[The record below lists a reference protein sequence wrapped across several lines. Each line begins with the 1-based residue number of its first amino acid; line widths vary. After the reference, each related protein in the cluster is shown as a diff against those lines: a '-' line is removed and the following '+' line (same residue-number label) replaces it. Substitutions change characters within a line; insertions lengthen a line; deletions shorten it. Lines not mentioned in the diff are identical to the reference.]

1 MIASAQRHTNALR
14 CEYVVAPLTTYYCR
28 SVERRLHTTARQLP
42 TTHYPLPTTYY
53 SLLTR
58 CEYVRTL
65 ASLPF
70 VDTLSAKVP
79 IEPDTHPLGLAN
91 PNPNPSQ

>member
-1 MIASAQRHTNALR
+1 MVRLR
-14 CEYVVAPLTTYYCR
+14 RLGLRRPLLTTYYP
-28 SVERRLHTTARQLP
+28 LP
-42 TTHYPLPTTYY
+42 TTHYPLPTTFYLLPTWY
-53 SLLTR
+53 THYPLPTTYFSLLTR

-79 IEPDTHPLGLAN
+79 TLTMTTFIMTTLTMPR
-91 PNPNPSQ
+91 